1 MILRMAKRLHG
12 VSISDHFEAFSKV
25 ITHWTGSTDAFG
37 CALGVIVGWA
47 LLGPVF
53 HYSDTGSS

>member
-25 ITHWTGSTDAFG
+25 ITHWIGSTDAFG